1 KNMFL
6 VLHTGHSN
14 SFGDQVIA
22 NGVARLHESP
32 ISAMGGVVASV
43 GGIATDAPTHR
54 TTRKSRNERGRRFNR
69 FSLVANSFCK
79 AGTLKPIVQRA
90 HRKWRTQ
97 IWPKRGKD

>member
-1 KNMFL
+1 MFL
-6 VLHTGHSN
+6 VLHIGHSN

-43 GGIATDAPTHR
+43 GGIETDAPTHR
-54 TTRKSRNERGRRFNR
+54 TTRKSRNQRGRRFNR

-79 AGTLKPIVQRA
+79 AGNTEADSTTRSSQMANADLAKA
-90 HRKWRTQ
+90 
-97 IWPKRGKD
+97 